1 MSGTDGSG
9 CTAHAAALFESGDD
23 LRRRVVPFVRD
34 GLAAGESVVA
44 VVSGRAAA
52 QLRRGLGADER
63 DIRWQVPDVSYR
75 SLGPMYNGLRRY
87 LAGQYEA
94 GNRIRLIAENDTT
107 SSAARTAA
115 YLRFEAA
122 SNHVLGTYGF
132 PWVCLYDRRR
142 HSPDVLDAV
151 RQVHPLL
158 VGSDGRSAPSSD
170 YVPPETY
177 LRAHPGPL
185 SVVPPE
191 PPVDFWVTTVGQF
204 GAARRAVAEAGG
216 MLGLTEE
223 TGDDFELA
231 TAEALSNALRH
242 GERPCRI
249 RVWATPHH
257 VVMRVDDQG
266 LGDDITTKGFH
277 PPDPANVHVG
287 GMGVWMIRQLA
298 DVVHIRVGA
307 AGTAVEVQFP
317 RPPALERSARERQ
330 TSQS

>member
-1 MSGTDGSG
+1 MSGTDGGS

-34 GLAAGESVVA
+34 GFAAGEAVVA

-63 DIRWQVPDVSYR
+63 EIRWQVPDVSYQ
-75 SLGPMYNGLRRY
+75 SLGPMFNGLRRY

-94 GNRIRLIAENDTT
+94 GNRVRLIAENDTT

-122 SNHVLGTYGF
+122 SNHVLGAFGF
-132 PWVCLYDRRR
+132 PWVCLYDRGRYP
-142 HSPDVLDAV
+142 PDVLEAV
-151 RQVHPLL
+151 RHVHPLL
-158 VGSDGRSAPSSD
+158 LGPDGRPAPSAD
-170 YVPPETY
+170 YVAPETY

-185 SVVPPE
+185 SVVPPK
-191 PPVDFWVTTVGQF
+191 PPVDFWVTTAAQF
-204 GAARRAVAEAGG
+204 GAARRAVAEAGS
-216 MLGLTEE
+216 MLGLADEA
-223 TGDDFELA
+223 GDDFELA
-231 TAEALSNALRH
+231 TAEVLSNALRH
-242 GERPCRI
+242 GERPCRV
-249 RVWATPHH
+249 RVWGTQQH
-257 VVMRVDDQG
+257 VVLRVDDQG
-266 LGDDITTKGFH
+266 FGDDITTKGFH
-277 PPDPANVHVG
+277 PPDPANVHAG

-317 RPPALERSARERQ
+317 RPSALERSARERE
-330 TSQS
+330 TSRL